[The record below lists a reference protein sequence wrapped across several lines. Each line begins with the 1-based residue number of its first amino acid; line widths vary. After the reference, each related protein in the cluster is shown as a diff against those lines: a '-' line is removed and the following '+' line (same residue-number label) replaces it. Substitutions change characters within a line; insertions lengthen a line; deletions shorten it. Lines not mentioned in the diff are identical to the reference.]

1 MIHTEIT
8 KKALMLSFEA
18 YIIKRKSAMKLKYI
32 KTIEFYQNISYLF
45 WCGLLMVSTII
56 LMIALGV
63 MDASMIA
70 VTVGLLVY
78 SALDIVT
85 AACATTK
92 H

>member
-1 MIHTEIT
+1 
-8 KKALMLSFEA
+8 
-18 YIIKRKSAMKLKYI
+18 MKLKYI

-56 LMIALGV
+56 LMVALGV
-63 MDASMIA
+63 MDASMIVA
-70 VTVGLLVY
+70 ELGLFVY
-78 SALDIVT
+78 FSLDIVT